1 MILNPVLPQVSQRSS
16 QRVSSWRIALAS
28 VALLAVMIVA
38 GLAMSGLRP
47 AAAQEQRE
55 CPVRVTLLQVNDVYQ
70 FDPVDGGAHGGLARV
85 LTLRK
90 QIMSESPHTLFFL
103 AGDTLSPSI
112 ESNTYKGKQMI
123 EAWNAAGLDYA
134 TFGNHEFDFGPDV
147 LRARMGESHFKWLAA
162 NVIDKKTGKLFADTP
177 EFVVREFDGVKIGI
191 FGILLPE
198 TLQTSRPGP
207 DVDILDPCA
216 TAARVIP
223 KIHAAGAQVIIA
235 LTHLSMGEDKRL
247 ARCSGVDLIIGGH
260 EHTLLES
267 MSGHAPIFKMTSDA
281 RELGRIDLN
290 ISKSTGKVESIDWQV
305 IPVTDQIKDDVAFA
319 PLNEKYGPLL
329 KSLEQTVGRTEVEL
343 NLKSADVRTQETNMG
358 DFIADAFRQA
368 TGADVAL
375 ANGGSIRADTLIAP
389 GILTKRDVLSILP
402 YNNRLVKLQLTGAV
416 IRAAFEHGVASIGV
430 EAQPGRFPQVSGLR
444 YEYDARLK
452 PGSRITSITID
463 GKPLDDKRTYTLAT
477 TSYVALDAGD
487 GYDMFRNA
495 PLVIRPAQGL
505 SETDILLKAI
515 TSAPAIAPKTDG
527 RIKRIDA
534 AKDQGSCN

>member
-1 MILNPVLPQVSQRSS
+1 MILN
-16 QRVSSWRIALAS
+16 RVSSRRIALAA
-28 VALLAVMIVA
+28 VLLFTLIPGVNCGTWEFSTA
-38 GLAMSGLRP
+38 S
-47 AAAQEQRE
+47 AQEQRE

-70 FDPVDGGAHGGLARV
+70 FAPVDGGTRGGLARV

-123 EAWNAAGLDYA
+123 EAWDASGLDYA

-147 LRARMGESHFKWLAA
+147 LRERMRESHFKWLAA
-162 NVIDKKTGKLFADTP
+162 NVIDKRTGKTFADTP
-177 EFVVREFDGVKIGI
+177 EFIVREFEGVKIGI

-207 DVDILDPCA
+207 DVDIQDPCA

-235 LTHLSMGEDKRL
+235 LTHLSMGEDKQL

-290 ISKSTGKVESIDWQV
+290 LSKSTGKLESIDWQV
-305 IPVTDQIKDDVAFA
+305 IPVTDKVKDDPSFA
-319 PLNEKYGPLL
+319 ALNQKYGPLL
-329 KSLEQTVGRTEVEL
+329 KNLEQTVGRTEVEL
-343 NLKSADVRTQETNMG
+343 DLKSADIRTQETNMG

-368 TGADVAL
+368 TGSDVAL
-375 ANGGSIRADTLIAP
+375 ANGGSIRADTIIEP
-389 GILTKRDVLSILP
+389 GVLTKRDVLSILP
-402 YNNRLVKLQLTGAV
+402 FNNRVVKLRLTGAI
-416 IRAAFEHGVASIGV
+416 IRAALEHGVASLGV
-430 EAQPGRFPQVSGLR
+430 EAQPGRFPQVSGIR
-444 YEYDARLK
+444 FVFDTSRP
-452 PGSRITSITID
+452 PGKRIISITIN
-463 GKPLDDKRTYTLAT
+463 GKPLDDQKTYTLAT
-477 TSYVALDAGD
+477 TSYVAIDAGD

-495 PLVIRPAQGL
+495 TLVIRPEQAP
-505 SETDILLKAI
+505 SETDILMKAI
-515 TSAPAIAPKTDG
+515 TSVPAIAPKTDG
-527 RIKRIDA
+527 RITRIDA
-534 AKDQGSCN
+534 AKDKSSCN